1 MTNALARF
9 SMAIIILFPLA
20 ISCSRD
26 GLIIN
31 TPHDAAVDALVGD
44 APTDR
49 SSDQFCFVDG
59 KKYAFGETFKQD
71 CNTCTCSATG
81 VACTLMACLP
91 AGTGGDIGG
100 AGGSGGTAGNIG
112 SGGRLSGAG
121 GTAGNI
127 GSGGRPSGA
136 GGAKPMPDAGP
147 VCFENGITYGVGE
160 SFKLDCN
167 TCTCLA
173 SGLACTA
180 MACLPDA
187 GSDLRSRV
195 DGSNVC
201 ALSDNLTFGNSGGDV
216 LYTDVNRLTATTFT
230 ITRTYSQWT
239 GKDQPT
245 RSCSPSLPACG
256 AADAV
261 TVATIQADLADA
273 EVQSAW
279 APLQNPVP
287 LFGTDLR
294 PVDGTIYSIALDDG
308 HTILVGGQ
316 CASPAMSSCRYIP
329 TGLLRLTQDLQKL
342 AATMVSDSVCKG
354 L

>member
-1 MTNALARF
+1 MTDVIARF
-9 SMAIIILFPLA
+9 SMAITILFPLA
-20 ISCSRD
+20 ISCSRN
-26 GLIIN
+26 GLSIN
-31 TPHDAAVDALVGD
+31 TPHDAAADALAGD
-44 APTDR
+44 APADR
-49 SSDQFCFVDG
+49 SSEQFCFVDG

-91 AGTGGDIGG
+91 SGTGGAIGG
-100 AGGSGGTAGNIG
+100 EGG
-112 SGGRLSGAG
+112 SGAG
-121 GTAGNI
+121 GTAGNF

-136 GGAKPMPDAGP
+136 GGAKSTPDADP
-147 VCFENGITYGVGE
+147 DLRPR
-160 SFKLDCN
+160 LD
-167 TCTCLA
+167 
-173 SGLACTA
+173 
-180 MACLPDA
+180 
-187 GSDLRSRV
+187 GSD
-195 DGSNVC
+195 VC
-201 ALSDNLTFGNSGGDV
+201 DLSDNLTFGNNGGDV

-230 ITRTYSQWT
+230 ITRTYSRWT
-239 GKDQPT
+239 GQDQPT
-245 RSCSPSLPACG
+245 TSCSPSLPECG

-308 HTILVGGQ
+308 RTILVGGQ

-342 AATMVSDSVCKG
+342 ASTMVSDSACKG